1 MFGEAAVWNEFGAL
15 TMVDQRRKLPTV
27 EGLTPIA
34 SRMAWRFA
42 GLAMPVRKTWQ
53 SIAVRAS
60 GHDYRIAG
68 GVVVAAITVL
78 PVTLPEQGRLKVS
91 GL

>member
-1 MFGEAAVWNEFGAL
+1 M
-15 TMVDQRRKLPTV
+15 
-27 EGLTPIA
+27 
-34 SRMAWRFA
+34 S
-42 GLAMPVRKTWQ
+42 VRKTWQ
-53 SIAVRAS
+53 SIAVGAS